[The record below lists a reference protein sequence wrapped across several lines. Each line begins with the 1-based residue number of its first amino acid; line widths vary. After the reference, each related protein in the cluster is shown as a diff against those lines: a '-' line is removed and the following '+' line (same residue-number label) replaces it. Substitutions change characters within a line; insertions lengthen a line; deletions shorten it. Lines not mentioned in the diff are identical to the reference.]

1 MNYQDNPV
9 LTAVISMLIGLA
21 VAGIWIAG
29 L

>member
-21 VAGIWIAG
+21 IAGIWIAG

>member
-9 LTAVISMLIGLA
+9 LSTVISMLIGLA
-21 VAGIWIAG
+21 IAGIWIAG

>member
-9 LTAVISMLIGLA
+9 LTAVISMLIGIA
-21 VAGIWIAG
+21 IAGIWIAG